1 MGRSKMESQ
10 EKHREPHFDTH
21 HIVLKERKSATLT
34 GVKEVLSFDS
44 EEVQLDTIRGHL
56 AIKGKGLHVRRLTLE
71 RGEVDIDGTFVL
83 RALFHLKTVGKFI
96 LDTIYFLVAAVFVF
110 QMVFLCNYGTLRIFF
125 GIAFVLGAAA
135 CHVVLGR
142 SVSRGILRVIW
153 GIRRK
158 IIQPC
163 VRKCKR
169 LLKKMKKTKKN
180 P

>member
-71 RGEVDIDGTFVL
+71 RGNQHYDVIVNYPMPGTNFKITL
-83 RALFHLKTVGKFI
+83 
-96 LDTIYFLVAAVFVF
+96 TI
-110 QMVFLCNYGTLRIFF
+110 QI
-125 GIAFVLGAAA
+125 
-135 CHVVLGR
+135 
-142 SVSRGILRVIW
+142 
-153 GIRRK
+153 
-158 IIQPC
+158 
-163 VRKCKR
+163 
-169 LLKKMKKTKKN
+169 
-180 P
+180 